1 VSNRNDNNN
10 DRKKITVGRVYAV
23 STLLAVIIAI
33 PAVAVTFV
41 MHYVIRADFFLTL
54 GAGLIKY
61 KRCYRRLL
69 SIQRREKTANL
80 TLKQI
85 SDTLPGDSILPL
97 YRRQSYNGRPAS
109 FKGSLEGEEFKIIN
123 PS

>member
-1 VSNRNDNNN
+1 MPLICVSNRDDNN

-54 GAGLIKY
+54 SAGLVTLFIAMGFGY
-61 KRCYRRLL
+61 KL
-69 SIQRREKTANL
+69 SKKFVKVLSGNSR
-80 TLKQI
+80 
-85 SDTLPGDSILPL
+85 
-97 YRRQSYNGRPAS
+97 
-109 FKGSLEGEEFKIIN
+109 
-123 PS
+123 

>member
-1 VSNRNDNNN
+1 MPLISVSNRDDNN

-54 GAGLIKY
+54 GAGLITLFIAMGFGY
-61 KRCYRRLL
+61 KLSKKFVKVLL
-69 SIQRREKTANL
+69 GN
-80 TLKQI
+80 
-85 SDTLPGDSILPL
+85 
-97 YRRQSYNGRPAS
+97 
-109 FKGSLEGEEFKIIN
+109 SL
-123 PS
+123 